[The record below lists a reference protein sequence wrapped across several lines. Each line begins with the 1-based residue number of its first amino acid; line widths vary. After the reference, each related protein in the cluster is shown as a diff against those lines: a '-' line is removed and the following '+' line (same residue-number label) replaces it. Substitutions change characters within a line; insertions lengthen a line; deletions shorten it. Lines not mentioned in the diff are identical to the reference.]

1 MRTRLKRLFR
11 LISAYIAYIDRL
23 LEKRFWLFFGLA
35 ALFILLAGFI
45 RVWAAPIS
53 AGPDVAQFWG
63 FAKLFQIHGLNFYQ
77 HADGYD
83 SILPT
88 QGWGFVYPPI
98 WLLILRA
105 ALFASP
111 GSLATSD
118 MVDSSWRLAMK
129 SPIIGADLAIG
140 LLLLWGIPGS
150 RLRKL
155 FFATLWL
162 FHPTSWYNSAL
173 FGQFDAIAAA
183 LLVASLIMFVQGRD
197 RPGFIL
203 ATLAAMTKQ
212 HAALPALFMIVVMSR
227 QLSLRRFLVNSG
239 IAAAIVV
246 GISAPFVIGANLIPY
261 LRAALLP
268 AQQPAYQLPL
278 VFAFSGSGSILTF
291 LHVALGWNTE
301 HFLIYNSPVLIA
313 ATLAALAVC
322 YAKRVK
328 VEQAALI
335 GILLFVGIFYRV
347 NYQYLVVYIPLAI
360 YCLAVS
366 RSWVER
372 SLILALI
379 IVPAAWVWLY
389 DDTFWFRYL
398 IPRVTETPP
407 ILEKLGLNHYVPDVV
422 YVILA
427 GVLMCLC
434 LAYMIVVLARR
445 KQTRSLQ
452 TSSFETRG

>member
-1 MRTRLKRLFR
+1 M
-11 LISAYIAYIDRL
+11 
-23 LEKRFWLFFGLA
+23 LEGRFWLFFVIAGL
-35 ALFILLAGFI
+35 LVLLAGFI
-45 RVWAAPIS
+45 RAWAAPIS

-63 FAKLFQIHGLNFYQ
+63 FAKLFQIHGLSFYQ

-83 SILPT
+83 PILPT
-88 QGWGFVYPPI
+88 QGWAFVYPPI
-98 WLLILRA
+98 WLLVLRL

-118 MVDSSWRLAMK
+118 LVDSSWRLAMK
-129 SPIIGADLAIG
+129 TPIIGADLAIG
-140 LLLLWGIPGS
+140 TLLLWAVPGS
-150 RLRKL
+150 RLKKL
-155 FFATLWL
+155 FFATIWL

-173 FGQFDAIAAA
+173 FGQFDAIAAVF
-183 LLVASLIMFVQGRD
+183 LVASLIMFVRGRD

-203 ATLAAMTKQ
+203 ATLAVMTKQ
-212 HAALPALFMIVVMSR
+212 HAALPALFMVVVMSR
-227 QLSLRRFLVNSG
+227 QLSLRRFLTNCG

-246 GISAPFVIGANLIPY
+246 AISAPFVTGGNLVPY
-261 LRAALLP
+261 LRSVLLP

-278 VFAFSGSGSILTF
+278 VFAFSGSGSVLTF
-291 LHVALGWNTE
+291 LHEALGWNTE
-301 HFLIYNSPVLIA
+301 HFLIYNSPLLIA
-313 ATLAALAVC
+313 ASVAALVIC
-322 YAKRVK
+322 YVKRVR

-347 NYQYLVVYIPLAI
+347 NYQYLVIYIPIAI

-366 RSWVER
+366 RSRVER
-372 SLILALI
+372 SLTLALI

-398 IPRVTETPP
+398 IPRVAETPP

-422 YVILA
+422 YVIMA

-434 LAYMIVVLARR
+434 LAYVIVVLVR
-445 KQTRSLQ
+445 KRPKEDSR
-452 TSSFETRG
+452 TSALEPQG